1 MKNAELKIT
10 IPGFHYSRFTI
21 HGAGL
26 SVFRFMLHSLFT
38 ALSSIHR
45 PSFYDSRSFSSSGR
59 YSMSYTV
66 IARRWRPKKFDD
78 VIGQPHIITTIK
90 NSIKSGKIPH
100 AYLFTGPRGVGKTSL
115 ARILAKAVNCVQGPT
130 ENPCEVCENCVAI
143 NNNSF
148 VDVIEIDAASTRGI
162 DDIKELRENVR
173 YMPMQG
179 RYKVY
184 ILDEAHMLTTE
195 ARNAFLKTLEEPP
208 GHNIFILATTEL
220 QKIPYTILS
229 RCQRFDFRRIP
240 EKEIVA
246 QLERICREDSIG
258 YDEGVF
264 QYIAIEADGSLRDA
278 ESILEQIIAYSG
290 QHISEKDVINIV
302 GIVEGEVLHGIVRS
316 IIDENLKDGLEIIER
331 TLNEGYDANQIY
343 KGLISFLRNM
353 MIIKVCGGLPSFLSM
368 GEGEYQ
374 RTSQMLS
381 NIEYYEIQNML
392 HYMLKSEDLLRGLFP
407 KVSLETIYINLYNI
421 SKLRDVEKVLDGLE
435 KNSGPNVHEPSQG
448 GGVYHKAAHPATFTE
463 RERPP
468 ADVVK
473 EEAAKG
479 ETVKQETTPPSA
491 GSGPDAEGFVEYLKK
506 KKPFVGGIFESM
518 ELKMEGEG
526 ITLALD
532 KKYSTFVKNEL
543 EDIKKLLKEY
553 FGKEMVL
560 TIKDAAEK
568 KKDVLEEY
576 VKEAESLFNL

>member
-1 MKNAELKIT
+1 MRW
-10 IPGFHYSRFTI
+10 FFF
-21 HGAGL
+21 
-26 SVFRFMLHSLFT
+26 V
-38 ALSSIHR
+38 HR
-45 PSFYDSRSFSSSGR
+45 PSSRRSGR
-59 YSMSYTV
+59 PSSFVSIGGPVSYTV

-115 ARILAKAVNCVQGPT
+115 ARILAKAVNCIEGPT
-130 ENPCEVCENCVAI
+130 ENPCEVCENCTAI

-208 GHNIFILATTEL
+208 GHNIFVLATTEL

-240 EKEIVA
+240 EKDMIA

-264 QYIAIEADGSLRDA
+264 QHIATEADGSLRDA
-278 ESILEQIIAYSG
+278 ESILEQVIAYCG
-290 QHISEKDVINIV
+290 QRISEKDVINIV
-302 GIVEGEVLHGIVRS
+302 GIVEGEVLHGIVQS
-316 IIDENLKDGLEIIER
+316 IVDENLKNGLEIIEK

-343 KGLISFLRNM
+343 KGLISLLRNM

-368 GEGEYQ
+368 GEGEYL
-374 RTSQMLS
+374 RTSQILN

-392 HYMLKSEDLLRGLFP
+392 NYMLKSEDLLRGLFP

-421 SKLRDVEKVLDGLE
+421 SKLRDVEKILDGLE
-435 KNSGPNVHEPSQG
+435 RNSGPNVNAPSQS
-448 GGVYHKAAHPATFTE
+448 GGVYQKSVPVPPVTVAE
-463 RERPP
+463 REKPP
-468 ADVVK
+468 ENMVK
-473 EEAAKG
+473 EEPAKF
-479 ETVKQETTPPSA
+479 EAVEQKTMLPSA
-491 GSGPDAEGFVEYLKK
+491 GSVHSAEGFVGYLKK

-518 ELKMEGEG
+518 ELEMEGEG
-526 ITLALD
+526 IKLALD

-543 EDIKKLLKEY
+543 DEIKQLLKEY
-553 FGKEMVL
+553 FGKEMAF
-560 TIKDAAEK
+560 TITDSPEK

>member
-1 MKNAELKIT
+1 
-10 IPGFHYSRFTI
+10 
-21 HGAGL
+21 
-26 SVFRFMLHSLFT
+26 
-38 ALSSIHR
+38 
-45 PSFYDSRSFSSSGR
+45 
-59 YSMSYTV
+59 MSYTV

-115 ARILAKAVNCVQGPT
+115 ARILAKAVNCIEGPT

-240 EKEIVA
+240 EKDMIA

-264 QYIAIEADGSLRDA
+264 QHIATEADGSLRDA
-278 ESILEQIIAYSG
+278 ESILEQIIAYCG
-290 QHISEKDVINIV
+290 QHISEKGVINIV
-302 GIVEGEVLHGIVRS
+302 GIVEGEVLRGIVQS
-316 IIDENLKDGLEIIER
+316 IIDENLKNGLEIIEK

-368 GEGEYQ
+368 GEGEYR
-374 RTSQMLS
+374 RTNEILS

-392 HYMLKSEDLLRGLFP
+392 NYMLKSEDLLRGLFP

-435 KNSGPNVHEPSQG
+435 KNRGSNVHGSSQG
-448 GGVYHKAAHPATFTE
+448 GGVYQKNVYRDTVTE
-463 RERPP
+463 REKPP
-468 ADVVK
+468 ASVVK
-473 EEAAKG
+473 EESVKPEA
-479 ETVKQETTPPSA
+479 VKQQTASYSV
-491 GSGPDAEGFVEYLKK
+491 GSGPNAEGFVEYLKK

-518 ELKMEGEG
+518 DLKMEGES
-526 ITLALD
+526 IALSLD

-543 EDIKKLLKEY
+543 EDNKKLLKEY
-553 FGKEMVL
+553 FGKEMA
-560 TIKDAAEK
+560 INIIDAPEK

>member
-1 MKNAELKIT
+1 
-10 IPGFHYSRFTI
+10 
-21 HGAGL
+21 
-26 SVFRFMLHSLFT
+26 
-38 ALSSIHR
+38 
-45 PSFYDSRSFSSSGR
+45 
-59 YSMSYTV
+59 MSYTV

-143 NNNSF
+143 NTNSF

-240 EKEIVA
+240 EKDIVA
-246 QLERICREDSIG
+246 QLERICKEDSIG

-278 ESILEQIIAYSG
+278 ESILEQIIAYCG

-343 KGLISFLRNM
+343 KGLITFLRNM

-368 GEGEYQ
+368 AEGEYK

-392 HYMLKSEDLLRGLFP
+392 HYMLKSEDLLRGLFS

-435 KNSGPNVHEPSQG
+435 KNGRPNVQETARD
-448 GGVYHKAAHPATFTE
+448 GGVHYKAAHPAPFTE

-468 ADVVK
+468 ADMVK

-479 ETVKQETTPPSA
+479 ETVKQETVPPSA
-491 GSGPDAEGFVEYLKK
+491 PSVPDAVGFVEYLKK

>member
-1 MKNAELKIT
+1 
-10 IPGFHYSRFTI
+10 
-21 HGAGL
+21 
-26 SVFRFMLHSLFT
+26 
-38 ALSSIHR
+38 
-45 PSFYDSRSFSSSGR
+45 
-59 YSMSYTV
+59 MSYTV

-78 VIGQPHIITTIK
+78 VIGQPHIITTVK

-115 ARILAKAVNCVQGPT
+115 ARILSKAVNCVQGPT
-130 ENPCEVCENCVAI
+130 ADPCEVCENCVAI

-240 EKEIVA
+240 EKEIIA

-264 QYIAIEADGSLRDA
+264 RHIAIEADGSLRDA

-316 IIDENLKDGLEIIER
+316 ILDENLKDGLEIIENQ
-331 TLNEGYDANQIY
+331 LNEGYDANQIY

-368 GEGEYQ
+368 SEGEYR

-392 HYMLKSEDLLRGLFP
+392 DYMLKSEDLLRGPFP

-421 SKLRDVEKVLDGLE
+421 SKLRDVEKILDGLE
-435 KNSGPNVHEPSQG
+435 KNGGKNINETTRS
-448 GGVYHKAAHPATFTE
+448 GGVYQKTAPVATVAE

-468 ADVVK
+468 ADMIK
-473 EEAAKG
+473 EESAKR
-479 ETVKQETTPPSA
+479 EAMKQEATPPSA
-491 GSGPDAEGFVEYLKK
+491 GSGPSAEGFVEYLKK
-506 KKPFVGGIFESM
+506 KKPFIGGIFESM

-526 ITLALD
+526 VTLALD

-543 EDIKKLLKEY
+543 EEIKKLLKEY
-553 FGKEMVL
+553 FGREMVL
-560 TIKDAAEK
+560 IVKDGVEK
-568 KKDVLEEY
+568 KGDILEEY

>member
-1 MKNAELKIT
+1 
-10 IPGFHYSRFTI
+10 
-21 HGAGL
+21 
-26 SVFRFMLHSLFT
+26 
-38 ALSSIHR
+38 
-45 PSFYDSRSFSSSGR
+45 
-59 YSMSYTV
+59 MSYTV

-78 VIGQPHIITTIK
+78 VIGQPHIITTVK

-240 EKEIVA
+240 EKEIIA

-264 QYIAIEADGSLRDA
+264 QHISTEADGSLRDA
-278 ESILEQIIAYSG
+278 ESILEQIIAY
-290 QHISEKDVINIV
+290 
-302 GIVEGEVLHGIVRS
+302 
-316 IIDENLKDGLEIIER
+316 
-331 TLNEGYDANQIY
+331 
-343 KGLISFLRNM
+343 
-353 MIIKVCGGLPSFLSM
+353 
-368 GEGEYQ
+368 
-374 RTSQMLS
+374 
-381 NIEYYEIQNML
+381 
-392 HYMLKSEDLLRGLFP
+392 
-407 KVSLETIYINLYNI
+407 
-421 SKLRDVEKVLDGLE
+421 
-435 KNSGPNVHEPSQG
+435 
-448 GGVYHKAAHPATFTE
+448 
-463 RERPP
+463 
-468 ADVVK
+468 
-473 EEAAKG
+473 
-479 ETVKQETTPPSA
+479 
-491 GSGPDAEGFVEYLKK
+491 
-506 KKPFVGGIFESM
+506 
-518 ELKMEGEG
+518 
-526 ITLALD
+526 
-532 KKYSTFVKNEL
+532 
-543 EDIKKLLKEY
+543 
-553 FGKEMVL
+553 
-560 TIKDAAEK
+560 
-568 KKDVLEEY
+568 
-576 VKEAESLFNL
+576 